1 MQRNK
6 QCEYSIAVLH
16 INSAG
21 QITRKHLFAL
31 PVLPN
36 MVYHL
41 HARRIRGEQC
51 ERVHAGERSYN
62 QVSFLLNNALR
73 LQLGPGGWPDDC
85 AFSRFGLNAYAPL
98 WHNHALSR
106 RKIDVFEATATNAV
120 ECYRLKNGHPRQG
133 GHCIRQMSSRHTSND
148 ITSHVT
154 RHTIH
159 IKSHTSNDTRQ
170 TSHVT
175 RDKKNA

>member
-133 GHCIRQMSSRHTSND
+133 GHCIRQMSSR
-148 ITSHVT
+148 
-154 RHTIH
+154 
-159 IKSHTSNDTRQ
+159 Q
-170 TSHVT
+170 
-175 RDKKNA
+175 